1 MNILLLVSS
10 QGNYGIENMMIT
22 LAQNLRRSGCRSIIA
37 AFHDSRCPH
46 TEVTESARNAGL
58 EVDLIPC
65 SGRFDWNVVRQLRD
79 LIEKY
84 NLDIVHPHGYKA
96 DFYAY
101 IAAWRNRVALLA
113 TSHNWPSKQPHM
125 RAYAVLDRF
134 VLRDFH
140 RVVVVSDAVAE
151 SLRRSGVSE
160 QKLFTIFNG
169 VDLER
174 FETAEA
180 TLQFKQGAGL
190 TIGFVGRLVPDKG
203 GRILLQ
209 AAQRVLNIHPDVT
222 FVFVGDGPCRAEWK
236 QFAEKLGIEKQVVF
250 AGARNEMPET
260 YASLDL
266 VVLPSLVESMPMC
279 VLEGMAA
286 GKPVIATRVGM
297 IPNVIT
303 DRVNGLLVAPGS
315 VEDLA
320 DAIMTVLQDPSYRK
334 QLGVSGQRC
343 IAKHFSAE
351 AMAHNY
357 LNHYRQVLA
366 AYKQVPI
373 HSIA

>member
-10 QGNYGIENMMIT
+10 QGNYGMENMMIT
-22 LAQNLRRSGCRSIIA
+22 LAQNLRRSGCRSIVA

-65 SGRFDWNVVRQLRD
+65 TGRFDWNVVRQLRD

-84 NLDIVHPHGYKA
+84 DLDIIHPHGYKA
-96 DFYAY
+96 DVYAY
-101 IAAWRNRVALLA
+101 AAAWRNRVPLLA
-113 TSHNWPSKQPHM
+113 TSHNWPSKEAHM

-134 VLRDFH
+134 LLRYFD

-160 QKLFTIFNG
+160 HRVFTILNG

-174 FETAEA
+174 FETARA
-180 TLQFKQGAGL
+180 KLQFKQGAGL
-190 TIGFVGRLVPDKG
+190 IIGFVGRLVPDKG
-203 GRILLQ
+203 GKILLQ
-209 AAQRVLNIHPDVT
+209 AAQRVLNIHPEVT
-222 FVFVGDGPCRAEWK
+222 FVFAGDGPCRAEWK
-236 QFAEKLGIEKQVVF
+236 QFAEQLRIERHVLF
-250 AGARNEMPET
+250 AGARNDMPET
-260 YASLDL
+260 YASLDV

-279 VLEGMAA
+279 ILEGMAA

-297 IPNVIT
+297 IPSVIT
-303 DRVNGLLVAPGS
+303 DRINGLLVAPGS

-320 DAIMTVLQDPSYRK
+320 DAIVTVLEDPSYRK
-334 QLGVSGQRC
+334 QLGMNGQRC
-343 IAKHFSAE
+343 IAQRFSAE
-351 AMAHNY
+351 VMARNY
-357 LNHYRQVLA
+357 LHHYRQVLA
-366 AYKQVPI
+366 DAKQNPLQSV
-373 HSIA
+373 A